1 MKNII
6 ACIDGSAMS
15 ASVCDAAAWA
25 SNKLEAPLSLLH
37 VLEKTISPENEN
49 LSGTIGLGAR
59 EALLEQLTELDE
71 KRSRVALEHGKHML
85 EDARQ
90 RVTELGVNDI
100 FIQQRHGSLLE
111 SLTELEPDMRLLVLG
126 RLGED
131 HDVAAHTIGSQLE
144 SVIRA
149 LHVPILVTVGEF
161 QAPKNYIIAYDG
173 SETANKAIDRVAASP
188 LLKGLEGHIVMV
200 GDDNETNKNA
210 LSRATDILTKHEH
223 TVQPALVQGEVF
235 ESLKAY
241 RQKAGIEMMI
251 MGAYGHSR
259 VRQFFLGSN
268 TQTMISNSTI
278 PLILLR

>member
-25 SNKLEAPLSLLH
+25 SNKLQAPLSLLH
-37 VLEKTISPENEN
+37 VLEKTVSPENEN

-59 EALLEQLTELDE
+59 ETLLEQLTELDE

-85 EDARQ
+85 DDARQ
-90 RVTELGVNDI
+90 RVIEKGVSDV
-100 FIQQRHGSLLE
+100 FMQQRHGSLLE

-131 HDVAAHTIGSQLE
+131 HDVSAHTIGSQLE

-149 LHVPILVTVGEF
+149 MHVPILVAVGEF
-161 QAPKNYIIAYDG
+161 QTPKNFMIAYDG
-173 SETANKAIDRVAASP
+173 SETANKAIERVAASP
-188 LLKGLEGHIVMV
+188 LLKGLEGHLVMV
-200 GDDNETNKNA
+200 GDDHEKNKKS
-210 LSRATDILTKHEH
+210 LIEATEILTNYGH
-223 TVQPALVQGEVF
+223 TVQPALIQGEVI

>member
-37 VLEKTISPENEN
+37 VLEKTVSPENEN
-49 LSGTIGLGAR
+49 LSGSIGLGAR

-71 KRSRVALEHGKHML
+71 KRSRIALEHGKHML
-85 EDARQ
+85 DDARQ
-90 RVTELGVNDI
+90 RAVEQGADDV
-100 FIQQRHGSLLE
+100 FMQQRHGSLLE
-111 SLTELEPDMRLLVLG
+111 SLTELESDMRLLVLG

-131 HDVAAHTIGSQLE
+131 HDVSAHTIGSQLE

-149 LHVPILVTVGEF
+149 MHVPILVAVGEF
-161 QAPKNYIIAYDG
+161 KAPRNYMIAYDG
-173 SETANKAIDRVAASP
+173 SDTANKAIERVAASP

-200 GDDNETNKNA
+200 GDDSEKNNQA
-210 LSRATDILTKHEH
+210 LNQATDILQMHGH
-223 TVQPALVQGEVF
+223 NVQSALVQGEVI
-235 ESLKAY
+235 EGLKAY
-241 RQKAGIEMMI
+241 RHKAGIEMMI

-268 TQTMISNSTI
+268 TQTMISNSNI